1 MGSRYGLE
9 ADRTV
14 LANSTLRRFTGIPL
28 FDLTERVRME
38 KGQPGDTVQL
48 GVQWEWNKYSARLG
62 ATRFGEVSA
71 VQAGGAGWD
80 LNRINYLTPGYDV
93 TLAPAYGSV
102 ARGTGTTPGNFSPA
116 VDGLGRPN
124 AQVIQ
129 IFEATWISDL
139 DVSYEIAKGLRL
151 SVGMQ
156 NVFNIYPVE
165 NIRSKVPVTGTVAN
179 GANNGQ
185 GADNIGIFRYS
196 ANGGAPMGINGRFSY
211 AKLSYRF

>member
-1 MGSRYGLE
+1 M
-9 ADRTV
+9 
-14 LANSTLRRFTGIPL
+14 
-28 FDLTERVRME
+28 
-38 KGQPGDTVQL
+38 
-48 GVQWEWNKYSARLG
+48 
-62 ATRFGEVSA
+62 
-71 VQAGGAGWD
+71 
-80 LNRINYLTPGYDV
+80 